1 VDAVERTVLTT
12 GAGTG
17 IGLATV
23 IELARRGFDSV
34 GGVRSQAKARAVA
47 RAAKSAGVKVRTVL
61 LDVTDSDACARVMA
75 KLEPYGLV
83 NNAGIP
89 ASGAIEDVGDEEARV
104 AFETMVLGPMR
115 LARLAIPHMRRHG
128 GGRIVNISSIYGLM
142 TTPLTGWYQ
151 ASKHALEALSDALR
165 VEIAADE
172 IAVVL
177 IEPGAFRSSIWD
189 SAGNDV
195 QRRIDSEYFAAYRR
209 LEEGIKVSQRLIG
222 EPIEVGRLIASV
234 MTAKRPKARYLIGY
248 DARAIDIYSKL
259 LPTEVRDRLAR
270 ITLGL

>member
-1 VDAVERTVLTT
+1 MDTVERTVLTT

-34 GGVRSQAKARAVA
+34 GGVRSQAKARAVT
-47 RAAKSAGVKVRTVL
+47 RAAKSAGVKVRTVI
-61 LDVTDSDACARVMA
+61 LDVTDPDECKRVMA
-75 KLEPYGLV
+75 QLKPYGLV
-83 NNAGIP
+83 NNAGVP
-89 ASGAIEDVGDEEARV
+89 ASGAIEDVGDDEARA

-115 LARLAIPHMRRHG
+115 LARLAIPHMRVHG
-128 GGRIVNISSIYGLM
+128 TGRIVNISSIYGLM

-165 VEIAADE
+165 VELAGDGIF
-172 IAVVL
+172 VVL
-177 IEPGAFRSSIWD
+177 IEPGAFRSSIWE
-189 SAGNDV
+189 SASNDV

-234 MTAKRPKARYLIGY
+234 MTAKSPKARYLIGY

>member
-1 VDAVERTVLTT
+1 VPLVERTVLTT
-12 GAGTG
+12 GAGAG

-34 GGVRSQAKARAVA
+34 GGVRSPAKARLIA
-47 RAAKSAGVKVRTVL
+47 RAARKAGVKVRTVQ
-61 LDVTDSDACARVMA
+61 LDVTNAAQCESVVAEL
-75 KLEPYGLV
+75 KPFGLV
-83 NNAGIP
+83 NNAGVP
-89 ASGAIEDVGDEEARV
+89 ASGAIEDVDDGEARA

-115 LARLAIPHMRRHG
+115 LARLAIPHMREQG

-165 VEIAADE
+165 VEVASDD
-172 IAVVL
+172 IAVIL
-177 IEPGAFRSSIWD
+177 IEPGAFRSDIWD
-189 SAGNDV
+189 SATNDV
-195 QRRIDSEYFAAYRR
+195 QRRLDSEYFAAYRR
-209 LEEGIKVSQRLIG
+209 VDEGIRISQRLMG
-222 EPIEVGRLIASV
+222 DPIEVARLVASV
-234 MTAKRPKARYLIGY
+234 MTAKKPKPRYLIGY

-270 ITLGL
+270 LTLGL